1 MIYNFSKYFLPIY
14 FLRDIYE
21 WYLWLKD
28 PDDEQNKYAN
38 ELESMDKGIKSTEK
52 KSYFS
57 ITDNYFYCKS
67 KCS

>member
-1 MIYNFSKYFLPIY
+1 MIYNFNKYFLSID

-21 WYLWLKD
+21 WYLSLKD

-52 KSYFS
+52 KVISQ
-57 ITDNYFYCKS
+57 
-67 KCS
+67 